1 MTSTIVA
8 VPVASGWML
17 RYKHGRMLGGLYS
30 SYVYPSKREA
40 ESNIL

>member
-8 VPVASGWML
+8 VPVANGWML

-30 SYVYPSKREA
+30 SHVYPSKAEA

>member
-1 MTSTIVA
+1 MISTIVA
-8 VPVASGWML
+8 VPVKNGWML

-30 SYVYPSKREA
+30 SHVYPSKQIA

>member
-1 MTSTIVA
+1 MTSSIVA
-8 VPVASGWML
+8 VPVDHGWML

-30 SYVYPSKREA
+30 PHVYPSKREA